1 METNDRFLTADAEAG
16 SPKSPYPGCTPDDQ
30 DPRIASLMN
39 HLIGRVATKWTI
51 LVLETLGSRGRLRFS
66 ELQSAVHGV
75 SQKVLASVLRQMERD
90 GLVSRTVYAEVP
102 PRVDYAL
109 TPIGATLGQ
118 AFCGVWLWAKEH
130 LSRVEQ
136 ARAQFDALK
145 DATKEPQASASDV
158 RR

>member
-1 METNDRFLTADAEAG
+1 METKDPFLTDEAEPG
-16 SPKSPYPGCTPDDQ
+16 SPKLLYPGCAPDDN

-90 GLVSRTVYAEVP
+90 GLVIRTVYAEVP

-118 AFCGVWLWAKEH
+118 AFCGVWSWAKEH
-130 LSRVEQ
+130 LSEVER
-136 ARAQFDALK
+136 ARAHFDSLK
-145 DATKEPQASASDV
+145 DGT
-158 RR
+158 RRP